1 MKGQGFWP
9 LLEAKPLTRI
19 RSKGNQ
25 NNAVH
30 GEIRREGA
38 ELGQEKFLGSEK
50 PIQAWRRSKMKN
62 VL

>member
-30 GEIRREGA
+30 GEIGREGA